1 MSHTRTS
8 RLLTAL
14 VVLFSLLF
22 TQLAVA
28 AYACPDMAPVKA
40 AVMLGSD
47 GHPMQDCPMS
57 DKASPSLC
65 GAHAKASPLSV
76 DKADPAPIAPFVAG
90 ALLAVLALPE
100 LAGELDIGVHAGGV
114 RPLGAA
120 PPVPIS
126 ILHCCLRF

>member
-1 MSHTRTS
+1 MHATRTN

-40 AVMLGSD
+40 AVMLDATGQ
-47 GHPMQDCPMS
+47 PMQDCPMN
-57 DKASPSLC
+57 DRDSPSLC

-76 DKADPAPIAPFVAG
+76 DKAEPAPIAPFMAS
-90 ALLAVLALPE
+90 ALLAVIAMPAEAIDSSLTL
-100 LAGELDIGVHAGGV
+100 LDDSM
-114 RPLGAA
+114 RPRGAA
-120 PPVPIS
+120 PPIP
-126 ILHCCLRF
+126 ILHCCFRI

>member
-1 MSHTRTS
+1 MHRTRTS

-40 AVMLGSD
+40 ALMLDAAGQ
-47 GHPMQDCPMS
+47 PMQDCPMN

-65 GAHAKASPLSV
+65 AAHAKVSPLSV
-76 DKADPAPIAPFVAG
+76 DKADPAPIAPFAAG
-90 ALLAVLALPE
+90 ALLTVLALAETSLPSGVSLHPE
-100 LAGELDIGVHAGGV
+100 ALL
-114 RPLGAA
+114 PLGTA
-120 PPVPIS
+120 PPIS
-126 ILHCCLRF
+126 ILHCRFHI

>member
-1 MSHTRTS
+1 MHRHSRTS
-8 RLLTAL
+8 RFLTAL

-40 AVMLGSD
+40 AVMMDTEGQ
-47 GHPMQDCPMS
+47 PMQDCPMH

-90 ALLAVLALPE
+90 ALLAVVALPA
-100 LAGELDIGVHAGGV
+100 LAGEIDAGAHADGV
-114 RPLGAA
+114 RPLSVA
-120 PPVPIS
+120 PPIPI
-126 ILHCCLRF
+126 INCCLRF